1 MSNPDSLDLIA
12 DDYQM
17 ISYRPR
23 WNKVTGSV
31 NATILLQ
38 QIIYRWVN
46 HGRRPF
52 YKFQEPC
59 EHPACRPGDSWCEEL
74 GFSRYEF
81 QGARKLIAV
90 KTKQTIAPD
99 AFVSYWMDGQRKTWY
114 ALNETAVVKALS
126 DLYPEDD
133 PPVGVQTEPQL
144 DHNLSRKNQDS
155 IPQVD
160 NNLSG
165 KTSDSTPKVDHNLS
179 RKNQDSTPHLSGK
192 NRDSK
197 PFLSGKNRDSTP
209 SYLGKTEIAIAE
221 KPRYLTTKDNNI
233 GDVKTKDD
241 FFDSNLAKK
250 TKSIWDAALGD
261 LQMQMTKSSFSN
273 LLAGSQLRIDPDGR
287 IWIITRSDYSADW
300 INFRLT
306 EVIKRTLAPLL
317 PFSPTHIQAVSEDM
331 LADDKVLP
339 PTAVPVPGGG

>member
-144 DHNLSRKNQDS
+144 
-155 IPQVD
+155 
-160 NNLSG
+160 
-165 KTSDSTPKVDHNLS
+165 DHNLS

-317 PFSPTHIQAVSEDM
+317 PFSPTHIQAVSEGM